1 MRSKGRLFCKF
12 APLVL
17 ATPFVLGI
25 ADTVSTPAAR
35 AQNLLAELP
44 SVANLVDRLSP
55 AVVDIS
61 TTQKVDNPG
70 ANLQVPELSPD
81 VPFRDLF
88 EEWLKRQRP
97 GQGGSRPEPRT
108 VASLGSGFVID
119 PSGIIVTNNHVVED
133 ADAIEVNF
141 SDGAKLKA
149 DLVGRDT
156 KTDLAVLRVK
166 PDKPLASVT
175 FGNSDKLRVGD
186 WVLAIGNPFGLGGSV
201 SLGIVSARN
210 RDINAGPYDDF
221 IQTDAAINKGNSGGP
236 LFDLTGEVM
245 GVNTAIYSP
254 SGGSVGIGFA
264 VPAVTAKTVVDQ
276 ILQFGQT
283 RRGWLGVR
291 IQSVTDELAEGLE
304 LGKVHGALVAEV
316 TPSGPAEK
324 AGIKARDVII
334 EFDGRPVRDMKD
346 LPRIVAD
353 TPIGKKVAVKLIR
366 DGKPLDITAEVG
378 RLEDGE
384 KLVAA
389 QGPTGLETN
398 EAKAL
403 GMTLSILSDEQR
415 RKFNVDADLKGVVV
429 TAVEPGGPAAE
440 KRIEPGDVITEAGRK
455 PVTNPGDVPAQVKD
469 AENSK
474 KNSVLLYVAKG
485 GKQSDMRFI
494 AVKIK

>member
-1 MRSKGRLFCKF
+1 MQLRKRLILTF
-12 APLVL
+12 AAAALITPL
-17 ATPFVLGI
+17 ALGP
-25 ADTVSTPAAR
+25 SLEGAA
-35 AQNLLAELP
+35 AQGLEQLP
-44 SVANLVDRLSP
+44 SVANLVERLSP

-61 TTQKVDNPG
+61 TTQKVDNSG
-70 ANLQVPELSPD
+70 ANLQLPELSPD
-81 VPFRDLF
+81 MPFRDLF

-97 GQGGSRPEPRT
+97 GQGEGRPEPRT
-108 VASLGSGFVID
+108 VTSLGSGFVID
-119 PSGIIVTNNHVVED
+119 PAGTIVTNNHVVEQ
-133 ADAIEVNF
+133 AESIEVNF
-141 SDGAKLKA
+141 SDGMKLKA
-149 DLVGRDT
+149 ELVGRDP
-156 KTDLAVLRVK
+156 KTDLAVLKVK
-166 PDKPLASVT
+166 PEQPLAAVS

-264 VPAVTAKTVVDQ
+264 VPAVTARGVVDQ
-276 ILQFGQT
+276 LLQFGET

-291 IQSVTDELAEGLE
+291 IQSVTDDLAEGLD

-324 AGIKARDVII
+324 AGIQARDVVV
-334 EFDGRPVRDMKD
+334 EFDGRPVKEMKD
-346 LPRIVAD
+346 LPRIVAE
-353 TPIGKKVAVKLIR
+353 TPIGRKVKVKVIR
-366 DGKPLDITAEVG
+366 DGKPVELTAEVG

-389 QGPTGLETN
+389 QGPAGLETN
-398 EAKAL
+398 ESKTL
-403 GMTLSILSDEQR
+403 GMRLSILSDEQR
-415 RKFNVDADLKGVVV
+415 RKFNIDADIKGVVV
-429 TAVEPGGPAAE
+429 TEVDPGGPAAE

-455 PVTNPGDVPAQVKD
+455 PVTNPGDIPAQVKD

-474 KNSVLLYVAKG
+474 KTSVLLYIAKG